1 VNFARVAFVEKKMR
15 EIKRLNRGHAYRI
28 LSNFCA
34 TLARRDAVC
43 HRAT

>member
-1 VNFARVAFVEKKMR
+1 VNFARVFFVEKKLR
-15 EIKRLNRGHAYRI
+15 EIKRLNHVHAYRI

-34 TLARRDAVC
+34 TLAARCALC